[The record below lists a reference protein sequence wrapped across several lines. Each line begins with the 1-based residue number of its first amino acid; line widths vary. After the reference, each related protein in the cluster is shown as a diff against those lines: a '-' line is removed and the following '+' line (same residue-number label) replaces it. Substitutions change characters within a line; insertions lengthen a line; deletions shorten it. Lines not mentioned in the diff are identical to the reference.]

1 MFTKACDLSELKEG
15 KTDVAAVERK
25 LVLLVW
31 PQGGKP
37 TAYQG
42 MCPHANEPLADARFD
57 GTVIACRH
65 HDWEFDG
72 ATGACIRGKPCQLA
86 EYPLEIRGD
95 EIFVDVS
102 SVTPNRVS

>member
-57 GTVIACRH
+57 GKVIACRH

-72 ATGACIRGKPCQLA
+72 TTGACIRGKPCQLA
-86 EYPLEIRGD
+86 EYPLEIRGS

-102 SVTPNRVS
+102 SVVPNRVS